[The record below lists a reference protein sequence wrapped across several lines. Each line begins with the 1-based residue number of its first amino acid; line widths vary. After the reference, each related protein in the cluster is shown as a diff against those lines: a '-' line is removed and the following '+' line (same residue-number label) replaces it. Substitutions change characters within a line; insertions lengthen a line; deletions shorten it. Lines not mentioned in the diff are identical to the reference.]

1 MIALVHDK
9 HPATAEN
16 AWRSSLR
23 ELANKYGRAEAFH
36 VCAPKAPEYRTHE
49 SVLLDS
55 AFYVLERIGVILRRR
70 LTADDIV
77 GLGFSLSA
85 LSPEKL
91 GARATNF
98 EAELREALARL
109 SPRA

>member
-1 MIALVHDK
+1 
-9 HPATAEN
+9 
-16 AWRSSLR
+16 
-23 ELANKYGRAEAFH
+23 
-36 VCAPKAPEYRTHE
+36 
-49 SVLLDS
+49 
-55 AFYVLERIGVILRRR
+55 VLERVGVILRRS

-109 SPRA
+109 SPSGHFIEIAELSALLAKRV